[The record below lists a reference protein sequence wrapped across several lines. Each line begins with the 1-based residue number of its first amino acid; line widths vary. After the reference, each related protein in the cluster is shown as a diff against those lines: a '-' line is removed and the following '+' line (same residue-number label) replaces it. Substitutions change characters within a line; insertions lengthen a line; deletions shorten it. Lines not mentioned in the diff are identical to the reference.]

1 MNKLRKSVGLLFPC
15 ILLGAEMV
23 GFTPD
28 EDKLRLDARK
38 QVSESLAI
46 QFATLDPTRD
56 IKRLERLVNL
66 VAKRNPS
73 ILSTGIRKESGLLVF
88 KSAQHDQLW
97 QGFAGNKSTPSHVLV
112 PLLQKGKL
120 WGNVELRFDALKS
133 DSFFGFVEKGI
144 FKLVVFCL
152 LIGFFVYLVFM
163 LTGTR

>member
-1 MNKLRKSVGLLFPC
+1 MNKLRKSVGLLFPAMRISFALAMLTAC

-97 QGFAGNKSTPSHVLV
+97 QGFAGNK
-112 PLLQKGKL
+112 
-120 WGNVELRFDALKS
+120 
-133 DSFFGFVEKGI
+133 
-144 FKLVVFCL
+144 
-152 LIGFFVYLVFM
+152 
-163 LTGTR
+163 